1 MPPVPTPT
9 SEIVPFPVRSD
20 SPPADGGGIGL
31 SRPHAAIGRLPDLGA
46 VDDLAEGRAKPA
58 SVRWSLLLGDLVR
71 LARTLPAP
79 TPPKRRRRRIGEPPL
94 PPAPRGPA
102 ANQLAW
108 IELTRAHVLGLL
120 SRHCHVEAAVAD
132 DAADG
137 DEAPDD
143 GLEARLMI
151 LLADHLL
158 GQQIDW
164 PGRPL
169 WQGNGLADYL
179 FADTRPMAH
188 ACGHALLA
196 RLGAGNRRFTAI
208 LPMLRGLGLTERL
221 LPIAEAGNLIAL
233 IPPPSPLSPLP
244 LPRPLPVPP
253 APALG
258 FLQQPGL
265 LPWVAA
271 GLLALAGVLIWQH
284 LLWQGVLANVAAQL
298 ASLE

>member
-1 MPPVPTPT
+1 MPTPT
-9 SEIVPFPVRSD
+9 SEIVPFPVWSD
-20 SPPADGGGIGL
+20 SPPAAGGVVGL
-31 SRPHAAIGRLPDLGA
+31 YAPHADIGRLPDFGA
-46 VDDLAEGRAKPA
+46 VDDLAEGRGKPA

-79 TPPKRRRRRIGEPPL
+79 THPKRRRRRIGEPPL
-94 PPAPRGPA
+94 PPAPQAPA
-102 ANQLAW
+102 TNQLAW
-108 IELTRAHVLGLL
+108 IQLTRAHVLGVL
-120 SRHCHVEAAVAD
+120 SRHCHVEAAVAG
-132 DAADG
+132 DAPAGDAPAGDG
-137 DEAPDD
+137 APDD

-158 GQQIDW
+158 GQHVDW

-179 FADTRPMAH
+179 FTDPRPMAH

-221 LPIAEAGNLIAL
+221 LPIAEAGDLIAL
-233 IPPPSPLSPLP
+233 IPPPPLL
-244 LPRPLPVPP
+244 RPLPVPP
-253 APALG
+253 APAVR
-258 FLQQPGL
+258 FLQKPGI
-265 LPWVAA
+265 LPWIAA

-284 LLWQGVLANVAAQL
+284 LLWQGVLADVAAQL